1 MDFVKSNYSL
11 KELEKLRDE
20 NGFID
25 LSIIGLEFTPE
36 SREKKGTEERLKNWV
51 DFNGKKALIRGEAVK
66 NYSVYAELIVEEIA
80 NQLGIE
86 TAHYDLVKIKDNTG
100 KNVYATLSESIIDF
114 DKEELITLHDLIGDE
129 PEYETED
136 IMESIEYEETT
147 RYTFTVDKLRER
159 FTKAGYSKEAI
170 ENIITDYNKRL
181 VFYLSILDTDKHS
194 ENIAFVKNKNTGKV
208 QLSPNYD
215 SEFSLLLE
223 RDPEIVEFFLEDN
236 IQLKEEV
243 NIAYPKIGIY
253 VSKENGGLDSIWK
266 DTLEMLCEDDEVYD
280 YYINTIKNG
289 VDMNVALENVE
300 KRIKAPLPNKVKE
313 LARQTYQARNEEME
327 KVLNGEDLEL
337 NTKSDP
343 LDFDPYQLLCHLIN
357 QGKIQQLKTG
367 EQMQID
373 RNMEKDMIAAQIN
386 ILETGKNNDLN
397 EK

>member
-136 IMESIEYEETT
+136 IMEAIEYEETT

-289 VDMNVALENVE
+289 VDMNVALENV
-300 KRIKAPLPNKVKE
+300 
-313 LARQTYQARNEEME
+313 
-327 KVLNGEDLEL
+327 LNGEDLEL

>member
-136 IMESIEYEETT
+136 IMEAIEYEETT

-386 ILETGKNNDLN
+386 ILEAGKNNDLN